1 MIRIQIADD
10 HAIVREGL
18 KQLFA
23 MYRDVTVVGE
33 SVHGGQLLEVLRQGE
48 IDLVLLDMTM
58 PGISGID
65 LIERIRAH
73 YPQLPLL
80 VLSMHNEAQIA
91 RRAIE
96 AGASGY
102 LTKDNDPEMLM
113 LAIRKVAGGGR
124 FVDPLLA
131 QEMVFDRAAG
141 TQRAPHEAL
150 SDREQHILRLLVQG
164 LSINE
169 IADQLSISNKTV
181 STHKARLMQKM
192 QLRNNAELMRYGIE
206 YRLV

>member
-113 LAIRKVAGGGR
+113 LAIRKVASGGR

-131 QEMVFDRAAG
+131 QEMAFDRAGGA
-141 TQRAPHEAL
+141 QRAPHEAL

-206 YRLV
+206 YHLV